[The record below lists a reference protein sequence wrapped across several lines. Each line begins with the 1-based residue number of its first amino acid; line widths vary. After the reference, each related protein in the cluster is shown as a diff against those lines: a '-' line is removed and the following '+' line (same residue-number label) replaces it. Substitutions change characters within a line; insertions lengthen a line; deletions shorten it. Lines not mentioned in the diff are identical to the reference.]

1 MSIKNSRVFILAL
14 LLVGCASEP
23 DPVPFNR
30 DLYTGESIETLNL
43 DNKTAPQTEREAIER
58 GDKALNQ
65 QNMDLALYEYI
76 RSLALPTGEFRD
88 RTLYT
93 IGRIHQSRGN
103 LELAQKAYLMALD
116 INPNNIPVLEQ
127 LGANFSKSGDVV
139 QGENFFLRALNADQL
154 RLGSTQ
160 QLLNQPLTPTLISS
174 LVVDGRSPI
183 LAYQGL
189 GILHDIKVNH
199 VIAQA
204 FYQQAIK
211 IDPNSQ
217 KTLINMGYSYYMSG
231 DYEQAEKITL
241 NALKMVGNNP
251 KVQNNLALIYL
262 AEDRIQ
268 KALTTFM
275 THMDTAEALNNVGY
289 FLILQGKPE
298 KAIPYLQQAI
308 DKKPSYYKIANEN
321 LERALAEVRM
331 KKVSE

>member
-1 MSIKNSRVFILAL
+1 MSKKFFTVLILS
-14 LLVGCASEP
+14 VVIFGCASEP
-23 DPVPFNR
+23 DPVPFNQ
-30 DLYTGESIETLNL
+30 DLYSGESIDTLNL
-43 DNKTAPQTEREAIER
+43 DNESAPQTEREAIER

-65 QNMDLALYEYI
+65 QNLDLALYEYI

-88 RTLYT
+88 KTLYT

-103 LELAQKAYLMALD
+103 FELAQKAYLMALD
-116 INPNNIPVLEQ
+116 VNPNNIPVLEQ
-127 LGANFSKSGDVV
+127 LGSNFSKNGDVV
-139 QGENFFLRALNADQL
+139 QGESYFLRALNADQI

-160 QLLNQPLTPTLISS
+160 QLLNQPLTPALITS
-174 LVVDGRSPI
+174 LAVDGRSPV

-204 FYQQAIK
+204 FYQQAMK

-231 DYEQAEKITL
+231 DYEQAEKTTL
-241 NALKMVGNNP
+241 AALKMVGNNG

-275 THMDTAEALNNVGY
+275 THMDTAEALNNIGY
-289 FLILQGKPE
+289 FLILQGKPD

-331 KKVSE
+331 KKISE